1 MGVRSRS
8 GIIGAALLAAA
19 ASVLSVS
26 GARADCSPP
35 GTHRSDTITC
45 TGTDTAGIEAGS
57 GNDHVAVL
65 PDASVVVEVVP
76 SNTPS
81 IAIDVGTGDDTV
93 ENDGIVSLTANP
105 PPVPVS
111 ASSEPL
117 GCSSSGSGTVI
128 GVSGGRGND
137 VIENRATVSVQ
148 TTRAR
153 PSNQQAS
160 SSCAR
165 TKESV
170 GVRGDS
176 GDDTLKNSSA
186 ITVSESS
193 SVIGTPVAV
202 IGIDGGDGNDEIVN
216 AGSITATA
224 SAVQHDTPVFPL
236 GSSSS
241 GGGGSAGEPAA
252 TAVGIVGGDGK
263 DAITNDGTVTVT
275 STASIGGL
283 SPSLMLDGGDD
294 VDASTTVDAR
304 AAGITGGDGKDR
316 ITNNGSVSVS
326 ATGEV
331 DNVAVEA
338 NLIDLSHANTST
350 TVTSTATGLDGG
362 RDRDRLGIGNA
373 GTVDATAVSRSK
385 SVAVEANLVDAAVS
399 DSTLVV
405 DSKATG
411 IDTGTGHNHVDNA
424 GHVAASATSEAL
436 DVGVNASFVDA
447 TLAEGRG
454 SNVSTTLNATAVG
467 IDSSKG
473 KDKIDV
479 ASTGTVHATATSD
492 VHSVGVSLASEGVP
506 GPTVT
511 LFRDG
516 GLADI
521 GINSNSDATGIVTGD
536 SYDRVDT
543 AGDVTAKATSTAQQE
558 SINVGVALFDFHIPT
573 PGIVLGSAG
582 TDADASATGIAT
594 GAGGDKIT
602 NKAHVDVDADA
613 TASATTVSANIAK
626 FFSTDLAEDYPS
638 GPPIGA
644 SLVVADTK
652 TQATAKATG
661 IEAGDGND
669 VVKNEDVVESNAN
682 ATGGS
687 TSASAS
693 LDVEYKEGNDFFA
706 ADAVGARSTTN
717 ADATAVGIDTGSGR
731 NRVTNTDRVSAGATA
746 DGNTVSVGVTVSGA
760 LQGNGGALNLAATDT
775 STTGTATATGIQGGA
790 DRDKIGNSG
799 TVEATTDAD
808 VDGVNVGVT
817 AAVAQKGLVAGA
829 SLARSVSE
837 SHATSVGIDGG
848 GGGDKIENKESG
860 TVTSNAT
867 ANAGAV
873 AVSVNIDGTTRGV
886 AGGGAL
892 TDAHTT
898 ATAVATGI
906 RTGDSSGDSSDHG
919 KSWKHDDRDY
929 DRSDDYGH
937 GGDKKALTNDGT
949 INVDAQ
955 AHTHGVGVSAEVAV
969 AEKGVAVGGGLANT
983 GVKSTSTAQ
992 GIEAGDGE
1000 NDIANNGSIHVKS
1013 GAGSAAV
1020 SVSLSVAGTTA
1031 GVAGGAALTDSSVIV
1046 DSNATG
1052 VEAGGGNDRVT
1063 NSGSITF
1070 DQAESHSTAVSVSA
1084 AGFFAENGVAIGAAL
1099 GRTAAEATTNAT
1111 GIDGAEGNDKL
1122 INRNAIAM
1130 DNVNAHADAVGVS
1143 LGVGVAQNGVGIS
1156 GALVDGTST
1165 ANVDAKALEGGSGDD
1180 LLVNT
1185 GSVGL
1190 HHGEA
1195 DADAVSISVNAT
1207 GVENGA
1213 VLGGSLLDA
1222 DATANMTAAG
1232 LSGGSGD
1239 DALIN
1244 KGSISVEDM
1253 KANSDGVGVGASL
1266 TVAGNGFAAGGAF
1279 ALTGA
1284 KANADAE
1291 GMDGG
1296 DGRDFLYNAGEGGV
1310 TVRNIKSEA
1319 DAVGVS
1325 VGLSGGDAGLFIG
1338 GSLADASG
1346 KADTVAAGID
1356 GGAQDDAII
1365 NNGKIVVDDVGSDA
1379 HAVGVTVGAAG
1390 ANAGV
1395 AAGVSI
1401 ADTSGI
1407 AHTHAK
1413 GIDGGSG
1420 DDFLWSGD
1428 DISLTQVKSHA
1439 GAVGVGVSLG
1449 VTLAGG
1455 VAGGIS
1461 LSDAGATATT
1471 DAFGID
1477 GGSADDKLFSVA
1489 GLTLDGIEANTNAAG
1504 VSVELGVSTAGVGI
1518 GGSLAD
1524 TRTNATANATAL
1536 SGATGDDLIVNKGD
1550 VLLRGVK
1557 SDAGATSVGVT
1568 VNGAIE
1574 GGVAAG
1580 VSLTDASSHAT
1591 TSAVGMDGGDGND
1604 KLYNK
1609 GTISAEN
1616 VEASARATGV
1626 SVSAQASFAGIAG
1639 GAAIADTGGSAKST
1653 VKGVDG
1659 GDGNDKLRN
1668 DGTVN
1673 VAGKAKSGATSIG
1686 ISVSGTIGVAGGAEI
1701 TNADMSAQSIVTGLD
1716 GARGRDAITNTS
1728 DVTATSNAETDS
1740 KAISVGVSV
1749 GVGGD
1754 ASLADA
1760 TTTATATATGIDG
1773 GEADVHKRR
1782 YRDHGKKK
1790 RHDDHR
1796 HYGKKGHGERG
1807 HGYKHGRG
1815 DDGDE
1820 IVNDGTVV
1828 AIATS
1833 TSHGTSVGGNLFGFA
1848 LGGLTNN
1855 STAAAFGIHTRDA
1868 EDKVRSTASIEANA
1882 NASASGLS
1890 VAVQL
1895 GGKAVGDVSTMADAS
1910 SAGVATGGGNDKIEN
1925 TGMIT
1930 TDARSNASANGV
1942 SVGLLG
1948 VSEADASVTALAA
1961 TAGIDGGDGNDTIVN
1976 HGTIT
1981 VSAGTP
1987 TDDGGSASCPANAA
2001 GTCARVSGVSVNL
2014 GGAGFLD
2021 ATTEARSAAAGI
2033 DGGAGKDKI
2042 DSDGAVDATAR
2053 AKTVA
2058 GGTNVNIAGAALS
2071 DAQSKA
2077 TADATGIAGGEGDDF
2092 IQAAGTI
2099 DAESSSH
2106 IVVSNFGFSL
2116 AGVAD
2121 FDATL
2126 DASARGT
2133 AIDGGTGRDKILN
2146 GAALTARGRS
2156 TVSSGGDSTVVFG
2169 ASGSGARSGA
2179 FADAAGIRGGTD
2191 GDFIGNSGTIDSGA
2205 STHLSLGDSTF
2216 TFGGGGGSGGR
2227 LTATTGAAGINGDA
2241 GHDLIVTGGGITV
2254 DATSTLNASSGSTV
2268 VFGAGSGGASSGAAT
2283 HAFGID
2289 GGDDGDGILNKGALV
2304 AGSRSTLT
2312 LSGSSFTF
2320 GGAGGARGSLTAD
2333 TATAGIAGG
2342 DGFDAVGNEGDV
2354 TANATSS
2361 LSTSGGS
2368 KVAFGSGSSGAD
2380 TGAVT
2385 DAKGIAGGEDG
2396 DFIRNGGKVT
2406 ANSTATLSLS
2416 GGSFTFG
2423 GGGGT
2428 SGTLTAT
2435 TRSTAIA
2442 GDAGE
2447 DIIKNDGELHVTN
2460 TSTLT
2465 SSGGSDVA
2473 FGSSG
2478 ANSKAGSVAEANG
2491 IDGGSDDDFVWSKGK
2506 IFVDA
2511 TANLTLGSSSY
2522 TFGGTGDVG
2531 GRLNATTRAAGIQ
2544 GGTGDDV
2551 VGSEADIKVTARST
2565 MQSSGKVNTTFGTS
2579 ASGAVVATDIGATG
2593 IDGGSGNDV
2602 VKNHAGVDV
2611 DAIAKIKSS
2620 SSSYVFGGDASGDDV
2635 ANASANAA
2643 GLRGGDGEDFIFNDG
2658 DVNAQASATI
2668 SGAGSAHAEFGGSD
2682 SSGTVAASSTVRGVD
2697 GGAGSD
2703 TIRNEGS
2710 VTAIGTLNSGASH
2723 STGTGF
2729 LFGGATSKTA
2739 ARGSG
2744 TVFGIDA
2751 GSGDNEIFNSGIVVA
2766 RLLGSASTSTN
2777 SDGADFANGDAHSR
2791 STTTLSGSIFGIF
2804 AGAGADTIEN
2814 EGTVTVDTRSLF
2826 GLPTVGGSAT
2836 ASADGDGVD
2845 GDGHAIAT
2853 TTTSVGATGID
2864 AGAGV
2869 NVITNRGTIG
2879 LFLATGAST
2888 SAHADGDSV
2897 GGDAT
2902 ADSTATT
2909 HATAIGIRGGND
2921 GNAIENDG
2929 SIQVD
2934 LRASAS
2940 AGASATVDH
2949 DPVFG
2954 FALGSAHRN
2963 RTAAIAAHGYGIRTG
2978 SGDDRVVNKGSI
2990 VATTRADNN
2999 TGSGDVSASAAGIDT
3014 GAGNDT
3020 IINEGTITAT
3030 RVVNGSSSRG
3040 TAIAAGTGDDV
3051 VKLLD
3056 GSVTNGNVDLGSG
3069 DDMLSLEGTPVINGS
3084 FLNASSELSLE
3095 FNNSGSYAG
3104 GLPGVKAI
3112 KNGDGTFNLS
3122 LLNQMELIE
3131 VNKGTLKLNND
3142 YDFLGTGLFQAKV
3155 YGDGSNGQFYVNG
3168 EAGLDGKMKIVRG
3181 GGAYRDGTIFE
3192 VFKSSTAIK
3201 SGTAFNDVELP
3212 DATRLLKFD
3221 ARQKVDGVHVTAN
3234 VASFTTVAETEN
3246 QMAVARNLD
3255 RVLPKVSG
3263 DLSQIMGEVQALP
3276 EGQYATAFASLS
3288 PASYAVHSSAALG
3301 TANQY
3306 AGVLQDRMN
3315 ALRNDRLA
3323 RAEQHAGLVRLA
3335 YNGSASDVVAGS
3347 GVRSSRAAGL
3357 WLRAF
3362 GQKGDRESTNGANG
3376 FEYNLSGIAIGLD
3389 RRFSDRVSAGVSLAT
3404 AGSNVK
3410 ADNNMSDGDVDSRFL
3425 SAYASYFENRLYVN
3439 GTLSV
3444 GRNDYDTRRNM
3455 IIGMVTTPLTSNHKG
3470 DITAASIGTGRY
3482 YAIGRW
3488 WADPF
3493 AYLQYTRL
3501 EEDSFTENGSG
3512 AGLNVAS
3519 RATDA
3524 LVSTVGVRF
3533 SRIIES
3539 GNGGAWI
3546 PEATLGWVHDFAIDD
3561 QLINASYIDAPDA
3574 SFAVNS
3580 EPMNKNGTAVG
3591 LGIGYRSAD
3600 GFSSLLKYAGEF
3612 RGNFDAHGIVGEV
3625 RWEF

>member
-1 MGVRSRS
+1 VFARESRRDD
-8 GIIGAALLAAA
+8 AAL
-19 ASVLSVS
+19 
-26 GARADCSPP
+26 
-35 GTHRSDTITC
+35 T
-45 TGTDTAGIEAGS
+45 
-57 GNDHVAVL
+57 
-65 PDASVVVEVVP
+65 
-76 SNTPS
+76 
-81 IAIDVGTGDDTV
+81 
-93 ENDGIVSLTANP
+93 
-105 PPVPVS
+105 
-111 ASSEPL
+111 
-117 GCSSSGSGTVI
+117 
-128 GVSGGRGND
+128 
-137 VIENRATVSVQ
+137 
-148 TTRAR
+148 
-153 PSNQQAS
+153 
-160 SSCAR
+160 
-165 TKESV
+165 
-170 GVRGDS
+170 
-176 GDDTLKNSSA
+176 
-186 ITVSESS
+186 
-193 SVIGTPVAV
+193 
-202 IGIDGGDGNDEIVN
+202 
-216 AGSITATA
+216 
-224 SAVQHDTPVFPL
+224 
-236 GSSSS
+236 
-241 GGGGSAGEPAA
+241 
-252 TAVGIVGGDGK
+252 
-263 DAITNDGTVTVT
+263 
-275 STASIGGL
+275 
-283 SPSLMLDGGDD
+283 
-294 VDASTTVDAR
+294 
-304 AAGITGGDGKDR
+304 
-316 ITNNGSVSVS
+316 
-326 ATGEV
+326 
-331 DNVAVEA
+331 
-338 NLIDLSHANTST
+338 
-350 TVTSTATGLDGG
+350 
-362 RDRDRLGIGNA
+362 
-373 GTVDATAVSRSK
+373 
-385 SVAVEANLVDAAVS
+385 
-399 DSTLVV
+399 
-405 DSKATG
+405 
-411 IDTGTGHNHVDNA
+411 
-424 GHVAASATSEAL
+424 
-436 DVGVNASFVDA
+436 
-447 TLAEGRG
+447 
-454 SNVSTTLNATAVG
+454 
-467 IDSSKG
+467 
-473 KDKIDV
+473 
-479 ASTGTVHATATSD
+479 
-492 VHSVGVSLASEGVP
+492 
-506 GPTVT
+506 
-511 LFRDG
+511 
-516 GLADI
+516 
-521 GINSNSDATGIVTGD
+521 
-536 SYDRVDT
+536 
-543 AGDVTAKATSTAQQE
+543 
-558 SINVGVALFDFHIPT
+558 
-573 PGIVLGSAG
+573 
-582 TDADASATGIAT
+582 
-594 GAGGDKIT
+594 
-602 NKAHVDVDADA
+602 
-613 TASATTVSANIAK
+613 
-626 FFSTDLAEDYPS
+626 
-638 GPPIGA
+638 
-644 SLVVADTK
+644 
-652 TQATAKATG
+652 
-661 IEAGDGND
+661 
-669 VVKNEDVVESNAN
+669 
-682 ATGGS
+682 
-687 TSASAS
+687 
-693 LDVEYKEGNDFFA
+693 
-706 ADAVGARSTTN
+706 
-717 ADATAVGIDTGSGR
+717 
-731 NRVTNTDRVSAGATA
+731 
-746 DGNTVSVGVTVSGA
+746 
-760 LQGNGGALNLAATDT
+760 
-775 STTGTATATGIQGGA
+775 
-790 DRDKIGNSG
+790 NSG
-799 TVEATTDAD
+799 TV
-808 VDGVNVGVT
+808 
-817 AAVAQKGLVAGA
+817 
-829 SLARSVSE
+829 
-837 SHATSVGIDGG
+837 
-848 GGGDKIENKESG
+848 
-860 TVTSNAT
+860 
-867 ANAGAV
+867 
-873 AVSVNIDGTTRGV
+873 
-886 AGGGAL
+886 
-892 TDAHTT
+892 
-898 ATAVATGI
+898 
-906 RTGDSSGDSSDHG
+906 
-919 KSWKHDDRDY
+919 
-929 DRSDDYGH
+929 
-937 GGDKKALTNDGT
+937 
-949 INVDAQ
+949 NVDAQ
-955 AHTHGVGVSAEVAV
+955 AHTHSVGVSAEVAV
-969 AEKGVAVGGGLANT
+969 AEKGVAVGGALANT
-983 GVKSTSTAQ
+983 GTNATSTAK
-992 GIEAGDGE
+992 GIEADGR
-1000 NDIANNGSIHVKS
+1000 DNGISNSGAINVKS

-1031 GVAGGAALTDSSVIV
+1031 GVGGGAALTDSSVIV

-1052 VEAGGGNDRVT
+1052 IAAGGGDDRVT

-1070 DQAESHSTAVSVSA
+1070 DRAESNSTAVSVSA

-1111 GIDGAEGNDKL
+1111 GIDGAGGNDKL
-1122 INRNAIAM
+1122 INRDAITM
-1130 DNVNAHADAVGVS
+1130 DNVNSHADAVGVS

-1156 GALVDGTST
+1156 GALVDGDST
-1165 ANVDAKALEGGSGDD
+1165 ATVAAMAIDGAGGNDR
-1180 LLVNT
+1180 LINT
-1185 GSVGL
+1185 GAIGL
-1190 HHGEA
+1190 NHGEA
-1195 DADAVSISVNAT
+1195 DADAVSVSVNAT

-1213 VLGGSLLDA
+1213 VVGGALLDA

-1239 DALIN
+1239 DTLIN
-1244 KGSISVEDM
+1244 KGSIGVEDM

-1279 ALTGA
+1279 VLTGA
-1284 KANADAE
+1284 KTNADIK
-1291 GMDGG
+1291 GIDGG
-1296 DGRDFLYNAGEGGV
+1296 DGRDFIYNEGEDAI
-1310 TVRNIKSEA
+1310 TLRNVKSES

-1346 KADTVAAGID
+1346 KADTEATAID
-1356 GGAQDDAII
+1356 GGDRDDAII
-1365 NNGKIVVDDVGSDA
+1365 NKGKIVVDDVGSDA

-1401 ADTSGI
+1401 VDTSGI

-1420 DDFLWSGD
+1420 NDFLWSGD
-1428 DISLTQVKSHA
+1428 DISLTQVKSHS

-1471 DAFGID
+1471 DAFGMN
-1477 GGSADDKLFSVA
+1477 GGSGDDKLFNVA
-1489 GLTLDGIEANTNAAG
+1489 GLNLDGIEANTNAAG
-1504 VSVELGVSTAGVGI
+1504 VSVELGVSAAGVGI

-1524 TRTNATANATAL
+1524 TRTDATANAKAL
-1536 SGATGDDLIVNKGD
+1536 SGATGDDLLVNKGD

-1574 GGVAAG
+1574 GGVGAG

-1604 KLYNK
+1604 KLYNT

-1616 VEASARATGV
+1616 VEAHARATGV

-1639 GAAIADTGGSAKST
+1639 GAAIADTSGSAKST

-1673 VAGKAKSGATSIG
+1673 VAGKAKANASSIG
-1686 ISVSGTIGVAGGAEI
+1686 VSVSGTIGVAGGAEI
-1701 TNADMSAQSIVTGLD
+1701 TKADMSAQSDVTGLD
-1716 GARGRDAITNTS
+1716 GGRGRDAIANTS

-1773 GEADVHKRR
+1773 GEADVHKKKR

-1790 RHDDHR
+1790 RYDDHR

-1807 HGYKHGRG
+1807 HRYKHGYG
-1815 DDGDE
+1815 DEGDE

-1828 AIATS
+1828 ANATS
-1833 TSHGTSVGGNLFGFA
+1833 TGHGTSVGGNLFGFA
-1848 LGGLTNN
+1848 LGVLTNN
-1855 STAAAFGIHTRDA
+1855 STAAAIGIHTGDA
-1868 EDKVRSTASIEANA
+1868 KDEVQSTGSIHANA

-1895 GGKAVGDVSTMADAS
+1895 GGKAMGDASTTADAS
-1910 SAGVATGGGNDKIEN
+1910 SAGIATGGGNDKIEN
-1925 TGMIT
+1925 TGAIT
-1930 TDARSNASANGV
+1930 TDAQGNASANGV

-1948 VSEADASVTALAA
+1948 VSEADASVTALAT
-1961 TAGIDGGDGNDTIVN
+1961 TAGIDGGDGDDRIAN

-1981 VSAGTP
+1981 VSAGAP

-2001 GTCARVSGVSVNL
+2001 GTCARVSGVNVNL

-2021 ATTEARSAAAGI
+2021 ATTEARSTAAGI
-2033 DGGAGKDKI
+2033 DGGAGQDKI
-2042 DSDGAVDATAR
+2042 DSNGAVDATAR

-2071 DAQSKA
+2071 DART
-2077 TADATGIAGGEGDDF
+2077 TAAAEATGIAGGEGDDF
-2092 IQAAGTI
+2092 MHTAGTI
-2099 DAESSSH
+2099 GAESSSH

-2126 DASARGT
+2126 NASARGT
-2133 AIDGGTGRDKILN
+2133 AIDGGAGHDKVLN
-2146 GAALTARGRS
+2146 GAELTARARS
-2156 TVSSGGDSTVVFG
+2156 TVSSGGNSTVVFG
-2169 ASGSGARSGA
+2169 ASGSGAQSGA
-2179 FADAAGIRGGTD
+2179 FADAAGIRGGAD
-2191 GDFIGNSGTIDSGA
+2191 GDFIGNSGAIDSGA
-2205 STHLSLGDSTF
+2205 STHLSLGNSTF
-2216 TFGGGGGSGGR
+2216 TFGGGGGPGGR
-2227 LTATTGAAGINGDA
+2227 LTATTDAAGIVGDM
-2241 GHDLIVTGGGITV
+2241 GHDLIVSGGGVTV
-2254 DATSTLNASSGSTV
+2254 DASSALNASGGSTV
-2268 VFGAGSGGASSGAAT
+2268 VFGAGSGGASSGAT
-2283 HAFGID
+2283 TRAFGID
-2289 GGDDGDGILNKGALV
+2289 GGDDGDGIWNKGTLI

-2342 DGFDAVGNEGDV
+2342 DGFDAIGNQGAV
-2354 TANATSS
+2354 TANATSTLTTS
-2361 LSTSGGS
+2361 SGST
-2368 KVAFGSGSSGAD
+2368 VAFGAGSSGAD

-2385 DAKGIAGGEDG
+2385 DAKGIAGGADG
-2396 DFIRNGGKVT
+2396 DFIDNNGKVT
-2406 ANSTATLSLS
+2406 ANSTATLALS

-2423 GGGGT
+2423 GAGGT
-2428 SGTLTAT
+2428 RGTLTAT

-2447 DIIKNDGELHVTN
+2447 DVIKNKGDLHVTN
-2460 TSTLT
+2460 TSTLS
-2465 SSGGSDVA
+2465 SSGGSKVA
-2473 FGSSG
+2473 FGASG
-2478 ANSKAGSVAEANG
+2478 ATSNAGSVADANG
-2491 IDGGSDDDFVWSKGK
+2491 IDSGSDDDFVWSKGK

-2522 TFGGTGDVG
+2522 TFGGSGDVG
-2531 GRLNATTRAAGIQ
+2531 GRLNATTRAVGIQ
-2544 GGTGDDV
+2544 GGSGDDF

-2611 DAIAKIKSS
+2611 DAVAKIKSS

-2682 SSGTVAASSTVRGVD
+2682 SSGTVAASSIVRGID
-2697 GGAGSD
+2697 GGAGGG
-2703 TIRNEGS
+2703 TIHNEGS
-2710 VTAIGTLNSGASH
+2710 VTATGTLNSGASH

-2751 GSGDNEIFNSGIVVA
+2751 GSGDNRIFNSGTVVA
-2766 RLLGSASTSTN
+2766 RLLGSVSTSTN

-2791 STTTLSGSIFGIF
+2791 STTTLGGSVFGIF
-2804 AGAGADTIEN
+2804 AGAGVDTIEN

-2826 GLPTVGGSAT
+2826 GLPTIGGSAT
-2836 ASADGDGVD
+2836 ASADGDGID

-2869 NVITNRGTIG
+2869 NVIANRGTVGI
-2879 LFLATGAST
+2879 FLAVGAST

-2909 HATAIGIRGGND
+2909 HATAIGISGGNN
-2921 GNAIENDG
+2921 GNEIDNEG
-2929 SIQVD
+2929 SIEVD

-2999 TGSGDVSASAAGIDT
+2999 TGSGDLSASVAGIDT

-3020 IINEGTITAT
+3020 IVNEGTITAT
-3030 RVVNGSSSRG
+3030 RIINGSSSRG
-3040 TAIAAGTGDDV
+3040 TAIAAGAGDDV

-3084 FLNASSELSLE
+3084 FLNASSALSLE

-3104 GLPGVKAI
+3104 GLPGVRAI
-3112 KNGDGTFNLS
+3112 KNGEGTFNLS

-3181 GGAYRDGTIFE
+3181 GGAYRDGTIFN

-3221 ARQKVDGVHVTAN
+3221 ARQKADGVHVKAN

-3246 QMAVARNLD
+3246 QMAVAKNLD
-3255 RVLPKVSG
+3255 RILPKVSG
-3263 DLSQIMGEVQALP
+3263 DLSQVMGEVEALP
-3276 EGQYATAFASLS
+3276 DGQYATAFASLS
-3288 PASYAVHSSAALG
+3288 PASYAVYSRAALG

-3315 ALRNDRLA
+3315 ALRNDQLA
-3323 RAEQHAGLVRLA
+3323 RAEQHAGPVRLA
-3335 YNGSASDVVAGS
+3335 YNGSVSDVAGS
-3347 GVRSSRAAGL
+3347 GDRSPRAAGL

-3362 GQKGDRESTNGANG
+3362 GQKGDRDSNNGANG
-3376 FEYNLSGIAIGLD
+3376 FEYDLSGIAIGLD

-3425 SAYASYFENRLYVN
+3425 SAYASYFDNRLYVN

-3501 EEDSFTENGSG
+3501 EEDGFTENGSG

-3574 SFAVNS
+3574 TFAVGS
-3580 EPMNKNGTAVG
+3580 EPMDKNGTAVG
-3591 LGIGYRSAD
+3591 LGIGYRTAG
-3600 GFSSLLKYAGEF
+3600 GFSSLLKYTGEF
-3612 RGNFDAHGIVGEV
+3612 RGNFDAQGVVGEV